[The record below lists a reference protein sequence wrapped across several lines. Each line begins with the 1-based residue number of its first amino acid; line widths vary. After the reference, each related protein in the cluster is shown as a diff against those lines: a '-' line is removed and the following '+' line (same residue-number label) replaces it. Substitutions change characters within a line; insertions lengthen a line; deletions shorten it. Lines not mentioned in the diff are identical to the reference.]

1 MMPKNSAAGFQR
13 IVSST
18 RWTLPVPLWAVIV
31 VFGWEVAAE
40 LLTHSSAA
48 AFAIAVYIAQAV
60 TATVITARF
69 LSSTDAPEPPLPL
82 KAAVTVLSGV
92 ALVVLPPVIGQGWLS
107 GLHTFTAFVPA
118 VIPAAIVWAMG
129 PWHLTGTLAVLS
141 CLPVAAH
148 PNPPTALAAVA
159 GTWVVSVL
167 VVRLYA
173 SSITVMQRLDN
184 LHRAEARL
192 AIVEERLRFARDLHD
207 TLGRTMAV
215 IALKSELGAR
225 LADDDRARSEMAD
238 VQKLARSSQEE
249 IREVVRGYHR
259 VDLVT
264 ELEGAH
270 SVLTAA
276 GIVCR
281 LPAADDLRGLEEE
294 ERSVLG
300 WVVREGVTNVI
311 RHSQASYCTLSIE
324 SDRESTTLYVVNNG
338 AGRATGAVGHGD
350 GKQGEKSGQGSGV
363 GMTGLKQ
370 RLADRGGTLAH
381 GHDGESTYHLRA
393 RVPRRQEHP

>member
-1 MMPKNSAAGFQR
+1 
-13 IVSST
+13 
-18 RWTLPVPLWAVIV
+18 
-31 VFGWEVAAE
+31 
-40 LLTHSSAA
+40 
-48 AFAIAVYIAQAV
+48 
-60 TATVITARF
+60 
-69 LSSTDAPEPPLPL
+69 
-82 KAAVTVLSGV
+82 
-92 ALVVLPPVIGQGWLS
+92 
-107 GLHTFTAFVPA
+107 
-118 VIPAAIVWAMG
+118 
-129 PWHLTGTLAVLS
+129 
-141 CLPVAAH
+141 
-148 PNPPTALAAVA
+148 
-159 GTWVVSVL
+159 
-167 VVRLYA
+167 
-173 SSITVMQRLDN
+173 
-184 LHRAEARL
+184 
-192 AIVEERLRFARDLHD
+192 
-207 TLGRTMAV
+207 
-215 IALKSELGAR
+215 
-225 LADDDRARSEMAD
+225 MAD

-350 GKQGEKSGQGSGV
+350 GKQGEKSRRGPGV

-370 RLADRGGTLAH
+370 RLADRWGTLAH